1 MLKRLYFFALL
12 LLITLCN
19 ISCAKQEHEM
29 LAVQTSFKPE
39 EWRKAPILDGRSIN
53 QRLIEIPSYDVY
65 DLDRDYRRMKY
76 GKEKCYINHGEVI
89 FFMIEVLKLLE
100 SGDKKLIAYYTEEM
114 TLCNVKPSYV
124 CKSLDC
130 LKGYWSEK
138 RINEM
143 TKILY
148 KGFTDDELILRYYTR
163 DTKKEEFAYLQELK
177 RRVDTSEHGK

>member
-1 MLKRLYFFALL
+1 MFKRLYFLAL
-12 LLITLCN
+12 LLITLCS

-39 EWRKAPILDGRSIN
+39 EWRKMPILDGHTIN
-53 QRLIEIPSYDVY
+53 QRLIEIPNYDVY
-65 DLDRDYRRMKY
+65 DLDRDYRRMKN
-76 GKEKCYINHGEVI
+76 GKEKCYIGHGEVI

-100 SGDKKLIAYYTEEM
+100 SCDKRLIAYYTEEM
-114 TLCNVKPSYV
+114 TICNVKPSYV

-143 TKILY
+143 AKILY
-148 KGFTDDELILRYYTR
+148 KGFTDDELILHYYTR
-163 DTKKEEFAYLQELK
+163 DTQMEEFAYLQELK
-177 RRVDTSEHGK
+177 RRVDASEQRKQ